1 MQRLPSNSE
10 LESVVGE
17 RKYPYVFNEGEL
29 LQFECLYKY
38 SVKGENKKKKKK
50 RGETNY
56 SKLQRKREGEL
67 FSQVIH
73 SINLC

>member
-17 RKYPYVFNEGEL
+17 RKYPYVFNKGEL

-38 SVKGENKKKKKK
+38 PVSKERRKKK
-50 RGETNY
+50 RGENNY

-73 SINLC
+73 SINL

>member
-50 RGETNY
+50 EEKPIIQSYKEKERVNC
-56 SKLQRKREGEL
+56 SHR
-67 FSQVIH
+67 
-73 SINLC
+73 

>member
-17 RKYPYVFNEGEL
+17 NKYPYVFNEGEL

-38 SVKGENKKKKKK
+38 SVKGENK
-50 RGETNY
+50 
-56 SKLQRKREGEL
+56 REGEL

>member
-50 RGETNY
+50 RRNQLFKVT
-56 SKLQRKREGEL
+56 KKKRG
-67 FSQVIH
+67 
-73 SINLC
+73 